1 MYVGGV
7 VIGVVGMV
15 VIVTSIAPL
24 DAGVCGA
31 VSVGVRGVVVVVHLV
46 VVGVG
51 GVGEGVGGMQGS
63 AHLLPHVGVGG
74 QLCGEGV
81 LVVVGGCLGV
91 AESGAVCV
99 GAAGV

>member
-15 VIVTSIAPL
+15 VIVTSVARL
-24 DAGVCGA
+24 GAGVCGA
-31 VSVGVRGVVVVVHLV
+31 VSGGVRGVVVAVHLV
-46 VVGVG
+46 VIGVG

-74 QLCGEGV
+74 QL
-81 LVVVGGCLGV
+81 
-91 AESGAVCV
+91 
-99 GAAGV
+99 